1 MTTARAAIERR
12 LETTGRPALAPRL
25 LSTAWN
31 AVAARGIARPLAL
44 PRAAHVIG
52 IGGATLG
59 GSYKTPFAIAL
70 AGALSAR
77 GHAVALVGHAYRARP
92 PRARVVSPGDRV
104 AEVGDDALLA
114 AQKLSATRATV
125 VVGPSRQAA
134 VDLAARTATILV
146 VDGLLQAR
154 PARLARSI
162 LLVDRER
169 GWGNGHC
176 PPAGDLRAAPAALLA
191 STDALAAVADDLAP
205 ASERGASLVGQAA
218 LEPRT
223 GAASPPPRFDVL
235 WGLDRAIHPDGT
247 CISLTELRG
256 EAVGVVLAVAHPERV
271 MMGLARRGLR
281 IAATALFADH
291 HCPTRETV
299 ERIVPTTQ
307 RIDIWLT
314 TGKCA
319 TKLPAFIGGAP
330 VLALDHAV
338 RIPESL
344 LAWADAL
351 FPSAGAVG

>member
-1 MTTARAAIERR
+1 MKTARAAVGRR
-12 LETTGRPALAPRL
+12 LESLSRPALAARL

-31 AVAARGIARPLAL
+31 AAAARGIARPLAL
-44 PRAAHVIG
+44 PRATHVIG

-70 AGALSAR
+70 ADALASR

-92 PRARVVSPGDRV
+92 REARVVTPGDRV
-104 AEVGDDALLA
+104 AEVGDDALFA
-114 AQKLSATRATV
+114 AQKLSRTRATV

-134 VDLAARTATILV
+134 VDFAARTAPILI
-146 VDGLLQAR
+146 VDGLLQTR

-176 PPAGDLRAAPAALLA
+176 PPGGDLRASPAALFA
-191 STDALAAVADDLAP
+191 STDAIAVVVDDLVPAWEHGAP
-205 ASERGASLVGQAA
+205 LAQQVA
-218 LEPRT
+218 LGPQ
-223 GAASPPPRFDVL
+223 FDIVSRL
-235 WGLDRAIHPDGT
+235 ARAVYPDGT
-247 CISLTELRG
+247 CISLSELRG
-256 EAVGVVLAVAHPERV
+256 GAVGLVLAIAHPERV
-271 MMGLARRGLR
+271 MAGLARRGLR

-291 HCPTRETV
+291 DCPTPEAVKRV
-299 ERIVPTTQ
+299 VPTTQ
-307 RIDIWLT
+307 RIDVWLT

-330 VLALDHAV
+330 VLTLDHAV

-344 LAWADAL
+344 LAWADAP

>member
-1 MTTARAAIERR
+1 MKTARAAIGRR
-12 LETTGRPALAPRL
+12 LETPGRPALAARL

-31 AVAARGIARPLAL
+31 AAAARGIARPLAL

-52 IGGATLG
+52 VGGVTLG

-70 AGALSAR
+70 AGALASR
-77 GHAVALVGHAYRARP
+77 GRAVALVGHAYGARP
-92 PRARVVSPGDRV
+92 RQARVVTPGDRV
-104 AEVGDDALLA
+104 AEVGDDALFA
-114 AQKLSATRATV
+114 AQKLSGTRATV

-134 VDLAARTATILV
+134 VDFAARTAAILV
-146 VDGLLQAR
+146 VDGLLQTR

-162 LLVDRER
+162 LLLDREQ

-176 PPAGDLRAAPAALLA
+176 PPGGDLRASPEALLA
-191 STDALAAVADDLAP
+191 STDAVGVVVDDVAP
-205 ASERGASLVGQAA
+205 ASEQGSPLARQIA
-218 LEPRT
+218 LGPQ
-223 GAASPPPRFDVL
+223 FDVFS
-235 WGLDRAIHPDGT
+235 GLERAIYPGGT
-247 CISLTELRG
+247 RISLAELRG
-256 EAVGVVLAVAHPERV
+256 AAVGLVLAVAHPERV
-271 MMGLARRGLR
+271 IVGLARRGLR

-291 HCPTRETV
+291 DCPTPEAVKRV
-299 ERIVPTTQ
+299 VPTTQ
-307 RIDIWLT
+307 RIDVWLT

-319 TKLPAFIGGAP
+319 TKLPAFIGRSP

>member
-1 MTTARAAIERR
+1 MTTARAAIGRR
-12 LETTGRPALAPRL
+12 LETPGRPALAARL

-31 AVAARGIARPLAL
+31 AAAARAIARPLAL

-52 IGGATLG
+52 VGGATLG
-59 GSYKTPFAIAL
+59 GSYKTPFAVAL
-70 AGALSAR
+70 AGALAAR

-92 PRARVVSPGDRV
+92 GQPRIVTPGDRV
-104 AEVGDDALLA
+104 ADVGDDALFA
-114 AQKLSATRATV
+114 AQKLSGTRATV

-134 VDLAARTATILV
+134 VDFAARTAAILV
-146 VDGLLQAR
+146 VDGLLQTR
-154 PARLARSI
+154 PTRLARSI

-176 PPAGDLRAAPAALLA
+176 PPGGDLRASPAALLA
-191 STDALAAVADDLAP
+191 STDAIAVVVDDAAPVSEQGAP
-205 ASERGASLVGQAA
+205 LTRQAA
-218 LEPRT
+218 QFRQ
-223 GAASPPPRFDVL
+223 FDVVS
-235 WGLDRAIHPDGT
+235 GLERAIHPDRT
-247 CISLTELRG
+247 CVSLAELG
-256 EAVGVVLAVAHPERV
+256 GGAVGLVLAVAHPERV
-271 MMGLARRGLR
+271 LVGLARRGLR

-291 HCPTRETV
+291 DRPTPEAVNRV
-299 ERIVPTTQ
+299 VPTTQ
-307 RIDIWLT
+307 RIDVWLT

-319 TKLPAFIGGAP
+319 TKLPPFIGGAP